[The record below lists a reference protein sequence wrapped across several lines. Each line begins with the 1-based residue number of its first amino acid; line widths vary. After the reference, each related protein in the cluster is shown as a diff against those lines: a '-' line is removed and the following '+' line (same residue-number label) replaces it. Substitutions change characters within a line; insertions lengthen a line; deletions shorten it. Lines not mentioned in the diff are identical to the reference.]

1 MENKT
6 NEELQKELEKITG
19 VMVNKMGNQKNIPKK
34 EIGFFFCELQD
45 LNYKMDAIRNE
56 LDKRMSNT

>member
-19 VMVNKMGNQKNIPKK
+19 LMVNKMGNQKNTPKK
-34 EIGFFFCELQD
+34 EIGFFYGELQD
-45 LNYKMDAIRNE
+45 LQNKMDAIRNE

>member
-19 VMVNKMGNQKNIPKK
+19 LMVNKMGNQKNIPKK
-34 EIGFFFCELQD
+34 DIGFFYGELQD
-45 LNYKMDAIRNE
+45 LQYKIDVIRNE
-56 LDKRMSNT
+56 LNKRMLNT